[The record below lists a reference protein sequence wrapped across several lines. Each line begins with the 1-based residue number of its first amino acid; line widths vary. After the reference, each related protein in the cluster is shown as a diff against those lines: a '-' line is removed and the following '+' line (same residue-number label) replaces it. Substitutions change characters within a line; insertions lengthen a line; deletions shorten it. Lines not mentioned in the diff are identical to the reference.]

1 MFTKKKEKSRQE
13 LPEVQ
18 LSQPAFT
25 DEPAD
30 PQGAVDPSTADQQEP
45 AQRDQPDQ
53 PDQTQPSEPSEPSKP
68 SDSAEPSEPSELADP
83 IEQAY
88 CLGAGIDADTLAR
101 AKAIMA
107 DFSASANGRF
117 RPELLQLAIR
127 MLNYDEDIAR
137 AREEGAAR
145 ARAEKSAEA
154 FRARRSAAAE
164 AASLPHLRGCKELST
179 PLSDS
184 IFSIAREAR

>member
-1 MFTKKKEKSRQE
+1 MFTKKKEKSQQE

-30 PQGAVDPSTADQQEP
+30 RQPE
-45 AQRDQPDQ
+45 DQPDQ
-53 PDQTQPSEPSEPSKP
+53 SDQPDDQADQANQAQPSEPSKP
-68 SDSAEPSEPSELADP
+68 SDPSEPSEPSELADP

-107 DFSASANGRF
+107 DFSASADGRF

-145 ARAEKSAEA
+145 ARAEKTAEA